1 MALKQED
8 LIQPQPQSGKCLQE
22 SGYEGFSSNMKHE
35 LSVGS
40 EDSSEPALS
49 VSESSILVKPII
61 KEELHIA
68 ELPEMVNKKP
78 HSVVFGPEA
87 QSVSVK
93 EVAKGLPTEEKY
105 NPPLKPP
112 VMSLLDKSREKEVTE
127 EALPETAAIMEAEGG
142 EKPGR
147 DDCIM
152 ASKMKRVKSP
162 ATRGPGV
169 RNQNRYRKRRMRKN
183 NVLLVVCVAVFV
195 AGASAGNCFTCEDKD
210 KCHNLIKIYGSKYV
224 PLWERKIDDPLPA
237 CSRALQSLKCSVCL
251 FNNSVVIHINNS
263 TISTKDIDTMS
274 EVNGRRLIMK
284 PVDCAQ
290 MFGPENDG
298 AASRG
303 NENTSDPKNDGA
315 IVCGSLF
322 VVLVVALLVFI
333 V

>member
-1 MALKQED
+1 MALKRED

-93 EVAKGLPTEEKY
+93 EVAKGLATEQKY
-105 NPPLKPP
+105 NLSLKPP
-112 VMSLLDKSREKEVTE
+112 VMSLLDKSRGNEVTE

-162 ATRGPGV
+162 ARRGPGV
-169 RNQNRYRKRRMRKN
+169 RNQNRYRKGRNSYRAA
-183 NVLLVVCVAVFV
+183 VLLVVCVAVFV

-224 PLWERKIDDPLPA
+224 PLWERKTNDPLPA
-237 CSRALQSLKCSVCL
+237 CSRALQSLNCSVCL
-251 FNNSVVIHINNS
+251 LNNCVMIHVNNP
-263 TISTKDIDTMS
+263 TIEGEAD
-274 EVNGRRLIMK
+274 GRLLIMK